1 MTDMP
6 FHEAA
11 SIFPLMTG
19 DEFEELVE
27 DIHKHGLREPVAL
40 LDGKILDGR
49 NRYRACLLAGV
60 ECRYLE
66 SPVNDAIAYVVS
78 MNLKRRHLSVPD
90 RAFVAE
96 NIRKY
101 YDDEGKRR
109 MSARRSK
116 GRHKSGCSARRRI
129 EGENNCTRPF
139 KNAKANGSRAMRLA
153 LWSVFL
159 APMLTRPV
167 LCAQGVPDLETAVR
181 AKKLGIRVAA
191 QVAKLPEEQQRAIL
205 ASDDPRKTFKELTG
219 TAQRP
224 RGEAPP
230 ADAPSTAK
238 VAYVRRETKAK
249 RQREA
254 LLATGLT
261 RTFYSAALAII
272 ESKRRVLIKAIDEN
286 ILPINTLA
294 NMVKL
299 SAEEIAEKLKV
310 ARNKPH
316 RAPMFD
322 LRSTAGQQMRD
333 LLERT
338 LTNWRG
344 FANNIKINSHLFPRT
359 ADAIRD
365 IIKDAE
371 STRNAVAEVTVI
383 IEEEGQKCLSKI
395 QG

>member
-1 MTDMP
+1 M
-6 FHEAA
+6 
-11 SIFPLMTG
+11 
-19 DEFEELVE
+19 
-27 DIHKHGLREPVAL
+27 
-40 LDGKILDGR
+40 
-49 NRYRACLLAGV
+49 
-60 ECRYLE
+60 
-66 SPVNDAIAYVVS
+66 
-78 MNLKRRHLSVPD
+78 
-90 RAFVAE
+90 
-96 NIRKY
+96 
-101 YDDEGKRR
+101 
-109 MSARRSK
+109 
-116 GRHKSGCSARRRI
+116 
-129 EGENNCTRPF
+129 
-139 KNAKANGSRAMRLA
+139 
-153 LWSVFL
+153 
-159 APMLTRPV
+159 
-167 LCAQGVPDLETAVR
+167 
-181 AKKLGIRVAA
+181 
-191 QVAKLPEEQQRAIL
+191 
-205 ASDDPRKTFKELTG
+205 TG

-224 RGEAPP
+224 RGERPP

-261 RTFYSAALAII
+261 RTFYNAALAII

-322 LRSTAGQQMRD
+322 LRSTAGRQMRD
-333 LLERT
+333 LLEDPDE
-338 LTNWRG
+338 LRG

-371 STRNAVAEVTVI
+371 STKNAVAEVTVI